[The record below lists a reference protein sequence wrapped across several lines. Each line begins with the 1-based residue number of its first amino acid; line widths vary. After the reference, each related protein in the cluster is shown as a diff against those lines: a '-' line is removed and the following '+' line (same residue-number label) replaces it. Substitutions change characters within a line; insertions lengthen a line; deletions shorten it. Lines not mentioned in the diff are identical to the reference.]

1 MTARSAPGAAR
12 RRVIRGQIY
21 RDVYAKRAE
30 DHEAEARADHEAA
43 LSRARLVDG
52 ALCFAAPD
60 ARDQGFRDGIFL
72 LEVPAGIELAAG
84 DAFARGFF
92 AGVKH
97 GRYGRFRELGPE
109 HFGDP
114 LLGFHQRINQIEQF
128 LLERRFWRDHY
139 PPEIAR
145 LGESLTRLSQQ
156 ILCAVL
162 SFLGIPRADWPRAT
176 GGCSELGGSYH
187 LTFNHYRPQQPG
199 CGLSSH
205 KDDGFLT
212 ILRTTA
218 PGLEVNRRSR
228 WERVLVDPGAF
239 VVNFG
244 LAMELLASASPAPVA
259 AIMHRVSHQAHD
271 RSSFGHFTS
280 SCCLPGAD
288 LGIYRYLPGSGL
300 ERICASRELI
310 DNNDHEIYQ
319 GTERPEE
326 PAP

>member
-1 MTARSAPGAAR
+1 MTVRPEARAPR
-12 RRVIRGQIY
+12 SLVTRGQIY
-21 RDVYAKRAE
+21 RDVYDKRAE
-30 DHEAEARADHEAA
+30 DREAEARADHDADLA
-43 LSRARLVDG
+43 RARLVDG
-52 ALCFAAPD
+52 ALRFAAPE
-60 ARDQGFRDGIFL
+60 ACDQALRDGIFL
-72 LEVPAGIELAAG
+72 LEVSAEVELAAG

-92 AGVKH
+92 AGVEH
-97 GRYGRFRELGPE
+97 GPYGRFRELGPDR
-109 HFGDP
+109 FGDP
-114 LLGFHQRINQIEQF
+114 LLGFHQRVNQIEQF

-145 LGESLTRLSQQ
+145 LGEGLTRLSQQ
-156 ILCAVL
+156 VLCAVL
-162 SFLGIPRADWPRAT
+162 SYIGIPRADWPRAT

-187 LTFNHYRPQQPG
+187 LTFNHYRPRQPG

-212 ILRTTA
+212 LLRTTA
-218 PGLEVNRRSR
+218 PGLEINRRSR
-228 WERVLVDPGAF
+228 WERVPVDPGAF

-244 LAMELLASASPAPVA
+244 LAMELLTSASPAPVA

-288 LGIYRYLPGSGL
+288 QGIHRHVPGSGL